1 MLVEMKD
8 IVKRYGKLLALD
20 YFDLEV
26 EKGEIYGL
34 LGPNG
39 SGKTTAINCMLSL
52 IKFDN
57 GTVKLFGEKMSPKR
71 NDLKRKIGLVMQDIG
86 VYDELTVEENIT
98 YFCGLYIGDSKKK
111 KEYVEEAIDF
121 VDIDS
126 HRKFKP
132 PKLSGGLKRRLN
144 LACGIVHK
152 PDLIILDEPTVA
164 VDPQSRNHIL
174 ENVKTLAQEGKT
186 IVYTTHYMEEVEA
199 ICNRLS
205 IIDHGKV
212 LVKGTTEEIKTMSS
226 IGEIIAVR
234 TFNLED
240 ELLYGIRNM
249 KEVEAVNYEP
259 SAGKLVVNFSKGES
273 SLMSLLKIFEEKKVD
288 FFDLHVKT
296 PSLNDVF
303 LEITGKELRDD
314 D

>member
-8 IVKRYGKLLALD
+8 IVKRYGNLLALD
-20 YFDLEV
+20 YFDLEA

-57 GTVKLFGEKMSPKR
+57 GTVNLFGEKMSPKR
-71 NDLKRKIGLVMQDIG
+71 DDLKERIGLVMQDIG

-98 YFCGLYIGDSKKK
+98 YFCGLYISDRKKRK
-111 KEYVEEAIDF
+111 AYVEEAIDF
-121 VDIDS
+121 VGMDS

-132 PKLSGGLKRRLN
+132 PRLSGGLKRRLN
-144 LACGIVHK
+144 LACGIAHK

-174 ENVKTLAQEGKT
+174 ENVRALAQEGKT
-186 IVYTTHYMEEVEA
+186 IIYTTHYMEEVEA
-199 ICNRLS
+199 ICDRLS
-205 IIDHGKV
+205 IIDRGKV
-212 LVKGTTEEIKTMSS
+212 LVRGTTEEIKAMSS
-226 IGEIIAVR
+226 SGEIIHVKA
-234 TFNLED
+234 FHLED
-240 ELLYGIRNM
+240 DLLDRIRDM
-249 KEVEAVNYEP
+249 KEVDAVNYEP
-259 SAGKLVVNFSKGES
+259 AAGQLVVYFSKGES
-273 SLMSLLKIFEEKKVD
+273 GLMSLLRLFEEKNTD

-303 LEITGKELRDD
+303 LEITGKELRDND
-314 D
+314 

>member
-26 EKGEIYGL
+26 KKGEIYGL

>member
-98 YFCGLYIGDSKKK
+98 YFCGLYISDSKKR
-111 KEYVEEAIDF
+111 KEYVEEAIAF

-174 ENVKTLAQEGKT
+174 ENVKTLAQEG
-186 IVYTTHYMEEVEA
+186 
-199 ICNRLS
+199 
-205 IIDHGKV
+205 
-212 LVKGTTEEIKTMSS
+212 
-226 IGEIIAVR
+226 
-234 TFNLED
+234 
-240 ELLYGIRNM
+240 
-249 KEVEAVNYEP
+249 
-259 SAGKLVVNFSKGES
+259 
-273 SLMSLLKIFEEKKVD
+273 
-288 FFDLHVKT
+288 
-296 PSLNDVF
+296 
-303 LEITGKELRDD
+303 
-314 D
+314 

>member
-8 IVKRYGKLLALD
+8 IVKRYGELLALD

-26 EKGEIYGL
+26 KKGEIYGL

-57 GTVKLFGEKMSPKR
+57 GTAKLFGEKMSPKR
-71 NDLKRKIGLVMQDIG
+71 NDLKKKIGLVMQDIG

-98 YFCGLYIGDSKKK
+98 YFCGLYISDRKKR

-121 VDIDS
+121 VGIDS

-132 PKLSGGLKRRLN
+132 TKLSGGLKRRLN

-152 PDLIILDEPTVA
+152 PNLIILDEPTVA

-199 ICNRLS
+199 ICDRLS
-205 IIDHGKV
+205 IMDHGKI
-212 LVKGTTEEIKTMSS
+212 LVKGTTEEIKAMSS
-226 IGEIIAVR
+226 IGEIITVR

-240 ELLYGIRNM
+240 ELLDGIKDM

-259 SAGKLVVNFSKGES
+259 AAGKLVVNFSKGES
-273 SLMSLLKIFEEKKVD
+273 SLMSLLKLFEEKKLD

>member
-98 YFCGLYIGDSKKK
+98 YFCGLYIGDSKKR

-199 ICNRLS
+199 ICDRLS

>member
-98 YFCGLYIGDSKKK
+98 YFCGLYISDSKKR
-111 KEYVEEAIDF
+111 KEYVEEAIAF

-199 ICNRLS
+199 ICDRLS

-273 SLMSLLKIFEEKKVD
+273 RLMSLLKLFEEKKAV